1 MAAGDGGRDATAAP
15 PPRAPPTHDPVGTTR
30 SPGHSL
36 STSTGRG
43 PIMAAAMAANE
54 SAERRRNVLEPPH
67 TDRTSLRRRS
77 ALPRLPARRDQSEAE
92 RWAVQPIGSAL
103 SSAVRVRGGRWCRAV
118 LRMCRMPEPSA
129 WREHS
134 GRMRSGRNGR
144 NHYVVLWGGEM
155 DHCTVLWGG
164 GVDHCTVLWRVEGAV
179 ELCHP

>member
-1 MAAGDGGRDATAAP
+1 MAAGMQRP
-15 PPRAPPTHDPVGTTR
+15 PPPPLAPPTHDPVGTTR

-43 PIMAAAMAANE
+43 PIMAAARAQ
-54 SAERRRNVLEPPH
+54 SGGGTFWSRL
-67 TDRTSLRRRS
+67 TRTALRS
-77 ALPRLPARRDQSEAE
+77 AAAAPCPRLPARRDQSEAE

-103 SSAVRVRGGRWCRAV
+103 SSAVRMRGGRWCRAV

-134 GRMRSGRNGR
+134 GRMRRGRNGR
-144 NHYVVLWGGEM
+144 NHYAVLWGGGM

-164 GVDHCTVLWRVEGAV
+164 GMDYCTVLWRVEGAV